1 MKFPSLMVLGMIKIW
16 RNLYLERDIMSR
28 NPSIHWDDRVD
39 LEEAKKLLQEAV
51 VVPMW
56 MPEFFKGLRGPEVSV
71 PDSPGVDA
79 CTCRAVLLCVCA
91 CTSRSGSPPSSPY
104 LVWIC
109 SGLHRSHI
117 ARGGGLER

>member
-56 MPEFFKGLRGPEVSV
+56 MPEFFKGLRGPEFQGVLMVGPPGAGKTVWPLSV
-71 PDSPGVDA
+71 GQHSSASPWMSTLTSKYRGESEKM
-79 CTCRAVLLCVCA
+79 VC
-91 CTSRSGSPPSSPY
+91 
-104 LVWIC
+104 LVFEMQ
-109 SGLHRSHI
+109 L
-117 ARGGGLER
+117 